1 MAGWLT
7 DDVINE
13 PIMPLI
19 TLGWFIKTGHLI
31 KTLVEINGETLLKS
45 TVVVAISFA
54 PPADENTECYSR
66 EPTLGMRHI
75 ASISKSELA

>member
-1 MAGWLT
+1 MLVNK
-7 DDVINE
+7 DVYTYIYTY
-13 PIMPLI
+13 IY
-19 TLGWFIKTGHLI
+19 LGWFIKTRHLI

-54 PPADENTECYSR
+54 PPADETTECYSR